1 MAELDG
7 SIRIGV
13 VFDDK
18 KISTEMGKLDQK
30 LSKQNQ
36 GIAQQR
42 EKVKQLEAQ
51 YAQLASREV
60 EPKSLRRM
68 EADLKKVQA
77 EAAKLDEEF
86 QRVSQL
92 AEIEKQAGG
101 KVSPETQGQ
110 LDDITEKL
118 TYADQRADALQAR
131 IREIK
136 FDPALS
142 DEARKLA
149 SELDQAQTKMDSFQ
163 REAQSTEQAQ
173 AALKQESDNLRQVA
187 SGADVADQRIVDLN
201 RELAELTARMKEMK
215 SAGVGLGYEEY
226 DKAAARVS
234 EINAELKEYRRNLET
249 MPDPGVSKWNR
260 LTQALKS
267 GFTRTVNAASG
278 SARKL
283 GRQIQSI
290 GKNRGFDKAAKG
302 AQRLGDRLKGIVAGA
317 LVFNVISRGLTA
329 LTDQIGK
336 YLTANKDFSDA
347 LSGIKSNLLTAFQ
360 PVYEA
365 VIPALTSL
373 MQALERVTAQFAAFM
388 ATIFG
393 TTAKQAQ
400 DNAEALYDQAN
411 ATKET
416 GDAAKKAEKEQKK
429 YLASFDTIE
438 KLGEVEIKTEVETK
452 KDEVEAQK
460 PQFDTDFEQVT
471 VPQWLLDF
479 WKVFQDSWNEYGATT
494 IQAFK
499 DAVGAIGVAVTAI
512 GTAFMAVWTGGDGLA
527 LLGAF
532 YTLLQEILGIIHDI
546 AVSFTLVWTSGVG
559 ESILHN
565 LLTLLQTILAQ
576 IHAIASAFREA
587 WNSGTGQEVIS
598 AILNAINSVLELLIS
613 VRQAFIDAW
622 NDNGRGVEIC
632 NTILQIIRNIFEFVG
647 NLAERFREAWE
658 ANDNGAAIW
667 GAILDII
674 GIVLSTIERITDVT
688 ADWAAQINFGPLVES
703 IKNLLEAMAP
713 VIQII
718 GDTLA
723 EMWENTVLPF
733 LTWVIETALPAVINK
748 LADLMN
754 WLAQNKEVVKLVTQA
769 VVAFVAAWT
778 LMKVIGSIQA
788 LIAAFNPMT
797 LAIQAAIAAVILL
810 IMNWEK
816 VKETVAN
823 VIDSIVGFIQ
833 KAIDAVKDF
842 FSALGGGGG
851 KTAADYGG
859 YGGSGRSYSPAPAYT
874 SEFSAYSLNNLPHLA
889 QGAVISPNSEF
900 LAVLGDQRNG
910 TNVEAPLGLI
920 EQALDNVLARQGG
933 GGGNTEVTVNF
944 TGSLAQ
950 LARLLQPE
958 IKVEQGRLGANLVG
972 G

>member
-42 EKVKQLEAQ
+42 ERVKQLEAQ

-77 EAAKLDEEF
+77 EAANLDEEF

-110 LDDITEKL
+110 LDDIAEKL

-317 LVFNVISRGLTA
+317 LVFNVISRGLTT

-499 DAVGAIGVAVTAI
+499 DAVGAIGVAVAAI

-546 AVSFTLVWTSGVG
+546 AISFTLVWTSGVG

-576 IHAIASAFREA
+576 IHAVASAFRDA
-587 WNSGTGQEVIS
+587 WNSGTGQEVLS

-632 NTILQIIRNIFEFVG
+632 NTILQIIRNIFDFVG
-647 NLAERFREAWE
+647 NLADRFREAWE
-658 ANDNGAAIW
+658 ANDNGVAIW
-667 GAILDII
+667 GSILDIVQD
-674 GIVLSTIERITDVT
+674 VLSFFEQIT
-688 ADWAAQINFGPLVES
+688 AAAAEWAEGLNLEPIVSGFRDLLDAVEPLV
-703 IKNLLEAMAP
+703 N
-713 VIQII
+713 II
-718 GDTLA
+718 LDGLA
-723 EMWENTVLPF
+723 WAWENILLP
-733 LTWVIETALPAVINK
+733 LAGWVIEDAAPAAINVLTACFEALNEVITALGPVFTALWKNV
-748 LADLMN
+748 LAPIASFIGDVFVLN
-754 WLAQNKEVVKLVTQA
+754 LKILAEWIRGIGDFLSWLIGLLSDAASK
-769 VVAFVAAWT
+769 VAEFFGAS
-778 LMKVIGSIQA
+778 GSS
-788 LIAAFNPMT
+788 
-797 LAIQAAIAAVILL
+797 
-810 IMNWEK
+810 K
-816 VKETVAN
+816 SVAN
-823 VIDSIVGFIQ
+823 
-833 KAIDAVKDF
+833 
-842 FSALGGGGG
+842 
-851 KTAADYGG
+851 YGG
-859 YGGSGRSYSPAPAYT
+859 YGGSGRSYSPTPAYT